1 MMLRP
6 ESFGE
11 SKRSEIHSF
20 SNASHKAIGTAVCL
34 KQINHQEEINV
45 SFLFSQARLS
55 LKQATTIPR
64 LELCAAVLS
73 VKAVKSI
80 VQELR
85 LNVDELVFY
94 TDSKMVLGYIQN
106 ESRRFYVCV
115 ANRIKIIRSISDPS
129 QWRYVDT
136 SVNPEDSAT

>member
-1 MMLRP
+1 MSELEDIEIPRCYRP

-11 SKRSEIHSF
+11 SKRSEIHAF
-20 SNASHKAIGTAVCL
+20 SDASDKAIGTAVYL

-55 LKQATTIPR
+55 PKQAITIPR

-73 VKAVKSI
+73 VQAVKWI

-85 LNVDELVFY
+85 LNVDE
-94 TDSKMVLGYIQN
+94 
-106 ESRRFYVCV
+106 
-115 ANRIKIIRSISDPS
+115 IKS
-129 QWRYVDT
+129 
-136 SVNPEDSAT
+136 